1 MIWGEIL
8 GYVGSVELEFRQ
20 SSFGFIS
27 GTPILNMLD
36 PSDFDFGSL

>member
-1 MIWGEIL
+1 MGP
-8 GYVGSVELEFRQ
+8 VELEFRQ